1 MIMYNRQSRL
11 ERKMERLRSYGIS
24 LISVKEH
31 HRPTTILSEYVDSVL
46 SDFGSQFWQQNFDMS
61 IIKNVFVC
69 QDVYTQFY
77 LLSDNNNN

>member
-31 HRPTTILSEYVDSVL
+31 HRPTTILSEYVDFVL